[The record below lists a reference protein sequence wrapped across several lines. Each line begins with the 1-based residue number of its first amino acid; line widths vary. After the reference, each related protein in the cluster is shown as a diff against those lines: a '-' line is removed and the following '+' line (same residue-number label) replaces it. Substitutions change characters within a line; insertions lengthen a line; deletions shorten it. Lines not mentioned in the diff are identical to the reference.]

1 MNTVAVIIFVVWA
14 VGIPL
19 VTAGIVHLAREEP
32 WLGTAFDANP
42 VGTCLFS
49 AILAVMW
56 PASAAASLLSRLS
69 DRGRR

>member
-1 MNTVAVIIFVVWA
+1 MSTVAVIVLAVWA

-19 VTAGIVHLAREEP
+19 VAAGIVHLAREEA
-32 WLGTAFDANP
+32 WLGTAFDANL

-56 PASAAASLLSRLS
+56 PASAAASLLIRLS